1 MTLVVAVEVMMEELG
16 KTWDD
21 MVVEVTVGGDTV
33 VEDILWFGWG

>member
-21 MVVEVTVGGDTV
+21 MVVEVIVGGDTV